1 MKNTLSRLA
10 VFWMEIA
17 FVVAGGLFV
26 VPLVWK
32 PEGQVTASA
41 AGSGGS
47 VPVIVELFTSE
58 GCSSCPPA
66 DTLLA
71 RYEKQQPVV
80 NAQIIALEEHVDY
93 WNELGWVDPFSAKE
107 YTERQAQYATVLN
120 NGNPYTPQIV
130 VDGYAEFVGSR
141 EREAQQQIARAA
153 AAPKSEVSLNAGV
166 DGNGRELRLDVRLDK
181 LPDGSTRDVP
191 EVWLAITESGLH
203 SGVTRGENAGKELYH
218 ASIVRELR
226 KIGTA
231 DGTKDVAFSRNVSVA
246 LNSQWKRPNLHAV
259 VFVQERSRRR
269 ILAAAVTSINN

>member
-1 MKNTLSRLA
+1 MKKTLSRLF
-10 VFWMEIA
+10 VLSIEISL
-17 FVVAGGLFV
+17 VVASALFLLLVARKPGGLAN
-26 VPLVWK
+26 
-32 PEGQVTASA
+32 ASA

-66 DTLLA
+66 DSLLA

-107 YTERQAQYATVLN
+107 YTERQAQYAMVLK

-130 VDGYAEFVGSR
+130 VDGYAELVGSR
-141 EREAQQQIARAA
+141 EGEAQQQIVRAA
-153 AAPKSEVSLNAGV
+153 ATSKSRVSLNAGI
-166 DGNGRELRLDVRLDK
+166 DGNGRELRLDVKVDK
-181 LPDGSTRDVP
+181 LPEGSTGDVP

-203 SGVTRGENAGKELYH
+203 SGVTRGENAGRELYH

-231 DGTKDVAFSRNVSVA
+231 DRSNDVPFSRSVSVA
-246 LNSQWKRPNLHAV
+246 LSPQWKRPNLHAV

-269 ILAAAVTSINN
+269 ILAAGVTSVSN